1 MFVNSEEVEGILSP
15 DEGEGSCR
23 SSRMSTKS
31 EKNMADF
38 EGEEFISDEELA
50 RINGPYSQHQMQQ
63 HLSSLASMYQTHL
76 PQGKGLWKFL
86 LGPYRKWIF
95 YFSSQIFFNIMVF
108 FFY

>member
-76 PQGKGLWKFL
+76 PQGKGQC
-86 LGPYRKWIF
+86 P
-95 YFSSQIFFNIMVF
+95 QILKTSFRPL
-108 FFY
+108 